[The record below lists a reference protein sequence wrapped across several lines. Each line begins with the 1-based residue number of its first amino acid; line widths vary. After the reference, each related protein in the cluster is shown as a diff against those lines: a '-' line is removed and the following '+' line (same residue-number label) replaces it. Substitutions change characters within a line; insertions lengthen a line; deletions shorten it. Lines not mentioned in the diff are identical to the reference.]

1 MMAYMLFYVPEFKKN
16 RLFLKIHDKVKW
28 YLQEVVGLA
37 QSKWFKCIQHR
48 FSSTMGH
55 QE

>member
-28 YLQEVVGLA
+28 YLQQVVGLA
-37 QSKWFKCIQHR
+37 QSKWFNG
-48 FSSTMGH
+48 SSFKLHIPMF
-55 QE
+55 